1 MRKALFGI
9 LISAILI
16 LSLSYYSIVS
26 KEQDIFSGYVVEGK
40 PVEVQNAIVL
50 ADTDCIPDKDYT
62 TLTCTAII
70 DIGREILKVRY
81 THPIDVP
88 CLSRGDKV
96 NISIEEDSTLRLI
109 RVGKPS
115 MEH

>member
-1 MRKALFGI
+1 MRKGLFGI
-9 LISAILI
+9 LISVVLV
-16 LSLSYYSIVS
+16 LSISYYGLVS
-26 KEQDIFSGYVVEGK
+26 KGQYIFSGYIVEGR

-50 ADTDCIPDKDYT
+50 ADTDCIPDKEYT

-70 DIGREILKVRY
+70 DIGGEILKVRY

-96 NISIEEDSTLRLI
+96 NISIEGDSTLRLI

>member
-40 PVEVQNAIVL
+40 
-50 ADTDCIPDKDYT
+50 T
-62 TLTCTAII
+62 
-70 DIGREILKVRY
+70 R
-81 THPIDVP
+81 
-88 CLSRGDKV
+88 RGSKCH
-96 NISIEEDSTLRLI
+96 SSC
-109 RVGKPS
+109 
-115 MEH
+115 